1 MVGLFPL
8 LLTNNHFTL
17 LEINERTGHI
27 YHYDS
32 LCQKHSALQSAC
44 QKEFP
49 HLNYIEKRCIRQVD
63 SASCGLMV
71 IEHARR
77 RMMNRPV
84 VTDGDH
90 KYDARKLR
98 VKAAELLILA
108 LDEGRIESATEC
120 GKRKR
125 QVDTERDGKRRQL
138 NRLSTRDD
146 EPCQEDAIVI
156 D

>member
-1 MVGLFPL
+1 
-8 LLTNNHFTL
+8 
-17 LEINERTGHI
+17 
-27 YHYDS
+27 
-32 LCQKHSALQSAC
+32 
-44 QKEFP
+44 
-49 HLNYIEKRCIRQVD
+49 
-63 SASCGLMV
+63 MV

-90 KYDARKLR
+90 TYDATKLR
-98 VKAAELLILA
+98 VKVAELLILA

-125 QVDTERDGKRRQL
+125 QADTERDGKRRQL
-138 NRLSTRDD
+138 NRLSMKDD
-146 EPCQEDAIVI
+146 EIGQEDVIVI